1 MLTHY
6 AVNVD
11 TIIAVY
17 SSSKKVKKLPNM
29 FQLSSSKESSGVFS
43 FPLSP
48 NSLINVRDKTTQL
61 LLWAAISTAPF
72 PHSLTH
78 SVCFTH
84 LTRSILPQL
93 ESHLRIKA
101 SINKCEHT
109 VIIKS

>member
-17 SSSKKVKKLPNM
+17 SSSEKVKKLPNM
-29 FQLSSSKESSGVFS
+29 FQLSSSKESSGFFS

-61 LLWAAISTAPF
+61 LLWALPARHHF
-72 PHSLTH
+72 
-78 SVCFTH
+78 
-84 LTRSILPQL
+84 LTRSHARSLSL
-93 ESHLRIKA
+93 SVFYTSHQKYSA
-101 SINKCEHT
+101 SVGKPSEDKGIYK
-109 VIIKS
+109 